1 MDTCVDGRSDT
12 QSGRWTSTLV
22 PESKHA
28 LIESG
33 HDAIGLD
40 VGSRFG
46 IECLSDVNEED
57 AVNMGR

>member
-1 MDTCVDGRSDT
+1 M
-12 QSGRWTSTLV
+12 V

-28 LIESG
+28 LIERG
-33 HDAIGLD
+33 YNAIGLD

-57 AVNMGR
+57 AVNMGSRDS